1 MNETMKL
8 AVVTGSVGRH
18 AGGFFNSVR
27 EGSNALLAAGA
38 EVDVFAPSQGDH
50 DSDIKFWNPIV
61 PKLSK
66 AFGPANFRFSPELGA
81 RLAAKQYDVVHQHG
95 LWMHQSFS
103 VHKWRKSSPQSVS
116 LLSTR
121 GHLDSWALRKGS
133 FKKMIVSR
141 LYERKH
147 IEAFDCIHAL
157 NESEADAIS
166 SFHPGANIVVIPNGV
181 HMPSE
186 PVQDICAPSSKQFK
200 LGYVGR
206 LTEQKGLEQLIQGW
220 NNLSKAVRQ
229 NWCLEIVGWGESAYL
244 EKLRVLIGS
253 ENSSVR
259 LRGPLF
265 FEQKIA
271 FLKSLDA
278 FILPSFSEGMPMS
291 VLEAMSYGIPCF
303 VSDRTNMDK
312 AIQCG
317 AAVGFAPDIDA
328 ISGVLEKFL
337 DDKDFLTQV
346 GDKGRQLVRNEYTWS
361 SIADRMLDTYRW
373 LLGSDPKPSFAV

>member
-27 EGSNALLAAGA
+27 EGSNALLAAG
-38 EVDVFAPSQGDH
+38 VDVDVLAPSQGEH
-50 DSDIKFWNPIV
+50 DSDIKFWKPIV
-61 PKLSK
+61 PNLTK
-66 AFGPANFRFSPELGA
+66 AFGPSNFRFSPELGS
-81 RLAAKQYDVVHQHG
+81 LLSAKQYDVVHQHG
-95 LWMHQSFS
+95 LWMHHSFS
-103 VHKWRKSSPQSVS
+103 VYKWRKSTSQCAS

-121 GHLDSWALRKGS
+121 GHLDSWALRKGYY
-133 FKKMIVSR
+133 KKKIVSS
-141 LYERKH
+141 LYERRH

-157 NESEADAIS
+157 NEREADAIS
-166 SFHPGANIVVIPNGV
+166 NFHPGANIVVIPNGV

-186 PVQDICAPSSKQFK
+186 PIQEICPPSSKYFK

-206 LTEQKGLEQLIQGW
+206 LTEQKGLELLIEGW
-220 NNLSKAVRQ
+220 KHLTKGVRQ

-244 EKLRVLIGS
+244 QKLRTLIGP
-253 ENSSVR
+253 EESSVR

-265 FEQKIA
+265 FEEKIK

-312 AIQCG
+312 AIQRG
-317 AAVGFAPDIDA
+317 AAIGFEPDVDA
-328 ISGVLEKFL
+328 ILSILEKFL
-337 DDKDFLTQV
+337 DDEESLKQF
-346 GDKGRQLVRNEYTWS
+346 GDRGRNLVRNEYTWN
-361 SIADRMLDTYRW
+361 SIAARMLGTYKW
-373 LLGSDPKPSFAV
+373 LLGAAPKPPFAV